1 MLLPIWIYFQNIDV
15 QHIYLILRYSF
26 HDLMSNN
33 DYYSCP
39 LNDPSISQNVSNATQ
54 NAKIYKS
61 LTFNARKFMCTDHIL
76 I

>member
-1 MLLPIWIYFQNIDV
+1 
-15 QHIYLILRYSF
+15 
-26 HDLMSNN
+26 MSNN

-39 LNDPSISQNVSNATQ
+39 LKDPSMLQKVSNASQNV
-54 NAKIYKS
+54 KKYKS